1 MLRHA
6 VISTDIRSIG
16 YENGV
21 LEIEFLKGGIYTY
34 PNVPRKHYEYMLTH
48 SHPGTYFQ
56 RMIKPLYPYNSKR
69 F

>member
-1 MLRHA
+1 MLKHA
-6 VISTDIRSIG
+6 VVSTDIKSIG

-34 PNVPRKHYEYMLTH
+34 PNVPQEHYEYMISH
-48 SHPGTYFQ
+48 SHPGTYFH
-56 RMIKPLYPYNSKR
+56 RMVKPYYPYNSKR

>member
-1 MLRHA
+1 MLRQA
-6 VISTDIRSIG
+6 VVSTDIRSIG

-34 PNVPRKHYEYMLTH
+34 PNVPREHYEFMISH
-48 SHPGTYFQ
+48 SHPGTYFH
-56 RMIKPLYPYNSKR
+56 RVIKPYYPYNSRR